1 MGCEITTGID
11 LGCAGYTVGGNNR
24 LWLLNKNE
32 ILRYFKNADG
42 GIEDIIKKETI
53 VLLTYYVSFFV
64 DAAIETLGGNS
75 DLVVN
80 GGQRSFQHNVVL
92 TIPSGTQEVLKFITD
107 LGLSNVVAI
116 IESKSPNE
124 QANFTNEN
132 KFFVFGL
139 GNGLKLA
146 TNSNGLGV
154 VNADLSGST
163 IVLQSFETSPHA
175 EVELTYNVAP
185 VAPTTTTKG
194 QYATIESWIDRLLNN
209 LSL

>member
-1 MGCEITTGID
+1 MACEITTGIN
-11 LGCAGYTVGGNNR
+11 LGCSGYTVGGNNR

-32 ILRYFKNADG
+32 ILRSFKNADG
-42 GIEDIIKKETI
+42 GIEDIIKKETAAPG
-53 VLLTYYVSFFV
+53 VYYVSFYV

-92 TIPSGTQEVLKFITD
+92 TIPSGTQEVLKFIAD

-116 IESKSPNE
+116 IESKNPNE
-124 QANFTNEN
+124 QVNFLNEN
-132 KFFVFGL
+132 KFYVFGL

-146 TNSNGLGV
+146 TNSNGLGI
-154 VNADLSGST
+154 VNADLAGST
-163 IVLQSFETSPHA
+163 IVLQSFETTPHS
-175 EVELTYNVAP
+175 EVELTYNAVP

-194 QYATIESWIDRLLNN
+194 QYATIESWIDRLLDNT
-209 LSL
+209 SL

>member
-1 MGCEITTGID
+1 MGCEITSGIN
-11 LGCAGYTVGGNNR
+11 LGCSGYTVGGNNR

-42 GIEDIIKKETI
+42 GVTDIVKKETA
-53 VLLTYYVSFFV
+53 VPGTYYVSFYV

-92 TIPSGTQEVLKFITD
+92 TIPSGTQEVLKFISE

-116 IESKSPNE
+116 IESKTPNE
-124 QANFTNEN
+124 QTNFTNEN

-154 VNADLSGST
+154 VNADLAGST
-163 IVLQSFETSPHA
+163 IVLQSFETTPHS
-175 EVELTYNVAP
+175 EVELVYDAAG
-185 VAPTTTTKG
+185 VAPTATTAGEYT
-194 QYATIESWIDRLLNN
+194 TIESWIDRLLDNT
-209 LSL
+209 SL